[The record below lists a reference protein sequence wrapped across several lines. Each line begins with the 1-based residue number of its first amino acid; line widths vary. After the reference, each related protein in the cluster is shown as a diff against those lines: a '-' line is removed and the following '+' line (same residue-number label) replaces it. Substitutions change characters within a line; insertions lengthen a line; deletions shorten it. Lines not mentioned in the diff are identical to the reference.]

1 MPPPT
6 QLELEAHEMRDLNTA
21 LAASLEPISLADA
34 FPMSSYNLASNSAF
48 ANVPSTSSNVISGLS
63 TASAGYDSFFSSL
76 SMASHPSRAPSQL
89 SSQLPGV
96 QDSQSTMT
104 HQASLSGAYHPPQKH
119 PTTKRSTALRTPF
132 SIETSGDRA
141 ASRIRHASNAPED
154 TPIATIDARLSK
166 HMHPI
171 WLNQYDERKKERAQ
185 GMKDQEQQKL
195 FYLHSQRQFVL
206 KFFNAVSRSAVS
218 IYLGI

>member
-6 QLELEAHEMRDLNTA
+6 QLELEACEMRDLNTV
-21 LAASLEPISLADA
+21 LAASMEPISLADA

-48 ANVPSTSSNVISGLS
+48 ASVPSTSSNVISGSS
-63 TASAGYDSFFSSL
+63 TASAGYDLFFSSL

-89 SSQLPGV
+89 SSQLLGV
-96 QDSQSTMT
+96 QNLQSAMT
-104 HQASLSGAYHPPQKH
+104 HQASLSGAYKH
-119 PTTKRSTALRTPF
+119 PTTKHSMALCTPF

-154 TPIATIDARLSK
+154 APIATIDARLSK

-171 WLNQYDERKKERAQ
+171 WLNQYDERKKEEFRA
-185 GMKDQEQQKL
+185 
-195 FYLHSQRQFVL
+195 
-206 KFFNAVSRSAVS
+206 
-218 IYLGI
+218 